1 MSSRLTLL
9 AFIALLAV
17 PVGASSEPSK
27 AFTKCQ
33 KMLTRNAE
41 SHIEKSNRLQD
52 RYEARLADLVQ
63 SKLAGNTGGKSTDEE
78 LRAAVER
85 FKNYRRIDQARA
97 AYVEDIVEQVA
108 QSMAHDVPNFTCH
121 DRSAVR
127 TAYDLNYQAYETVL
141 QLLENDVE
149 ERFDLERLDDDEGL
163 LIIAFNSTEATNFVR
178 INRLNALGGT
188 IVFGPNRRGEQFRVI
203 RAKAGTY
210 EWEEIEQKFYNSRRT
225 YNLRKFDMQF
235 DVVAGKLNYAG
246 VFLLDV
252 ESNGY
257 YRASLNDR
265 LIITLT
271 ALEQRYPELIDQY
284 EIANGLHP
292 DDRFTDF
299 YLSEK
304 RLAIVG
310 VANETID

>member
-1 MSSRLTLL
+1 MSSRITLL

-108 QSMAHDVPNFTCH
+108 QS
-121 DRSAVR
+121 
-127 TAYDLNYQAYETVL
+127 
-141 QLLENDVE
+141 
-149 ERFDLERLDDDEGL
+149 
-163 LIIAFNSTEATNFVR
+163 IAFNSTEATNFVR

-235 DVVAGKLNYAG
+235 DVVAGTLNYAG